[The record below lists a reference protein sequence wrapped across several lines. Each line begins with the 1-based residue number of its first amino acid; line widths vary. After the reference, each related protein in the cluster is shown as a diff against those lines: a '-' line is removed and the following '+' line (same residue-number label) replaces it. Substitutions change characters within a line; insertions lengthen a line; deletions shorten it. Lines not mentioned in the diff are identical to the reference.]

1 MGHPTYH
8 VNVIKLKING
18 RLYGQVGYPT
28 YLHVNRPLTL
38 RPHESFTR
46 CISFLLTYASH
57 KLAPTFLKT
66 QKLYTVVLRSY
77 TLLYSKIKMRGEKR
91 RVEVQFTHMQK
102 SFDT

>member
-1 MGHPTYH
+1 MGHSTYH

-28 YLHVNRPLTL
+28 YLHVNRSLTL
-38 RPHESFTR
+38 RPYESFTR

-57 KLAPTFLKT
+57 KLATTFLKT

-77 TLLYSKIKMRGEKR
+77 TLLYSKIKIRGEKR
-91 RVEVQFTHMQK
+91 RVEVQFTHM
-102 SFDT
+102 

>member
-1 MGHPTYH
+1 MGHSTYH

-28 YLHVNRPLTL
+28 YLHVNRSLNL
-38 RPHESFTR
+38 RPYESFTR

-57 KLAPTFLKT
+57 KLATTFLKT

-77 TLLYSKIKMRGEKR
+77 TLLYSKIKIRGEKR
-91 RVEVQFTHMQK
+91 RVEVQFTHM
-102 SFDT
+102 

>member
-1 MGHPTYH
+1 MGHSTYH

-28 YLHVNRPLTL
+28 YLHVNRSLTV
-38 RPHESFTR
+38 RPYESFTR

-57 KLAPTFLKT
+57 KLATTFLKT

-77 TLLYSKIKMRGEKR
+77 TLLYSKIEIRGEKR
-91 RVEVQFTHMQK
+91 RVEVQFTHM
-102 SFDT
+102 